1 MLIPLSYIKLEETL
15 VPRHNTNGTLLQD
28 WELKSSMKEFCL
40 ILRGII
46 FAYLVCVAQN
56 VTNASCLFFH
66 KVQWTIRGS
75 ASSAQWVCS
84 NSIKRR
90 ILAVGRHIFET
101 IVVTMEP
108 SWNAVVVKS
117 CRGIIF
123 AYLVCTVQNV
133 TNESCLFFTKFNGP
147 FAGQN
152 SIQTL
157 DSNHREEILF
167 LAESLRPCVSW
178 E

>member
-117 CRGIIF
+117 CRQCPTGTRTRPATRYFLRYPTRPDSILRIF
-123 AYLVCTVQNV
+123 
-133 TNESCLFFTKFNGP
+133 G
-147 FAGQN
+147 
-152 SIQTL
+152 
-157 DSNHREEILF
+157 
-167 LAESLRPCVSW
+167 
-178 E
+178 

>member
-56 VTNASCLFFH
+56 VTNASCLFFSQGSMDH
-66 KVQWTIRGS
+66 SRVSVLSTVGLFQLNKETNLGRGQTYLWNHS
-75 ASSAQWVCS
+75 GHNGTFLS
-84 NSIKRR
+84 
-90 ILAVGRHIFET
+90 
-101 IVVTMEP
+101 
-108 SWNAVVVKS
+108 SWNAVVVES
-117 CRGIIF
+117 WRGIIF

-133 TNESCLFFTKFNGP
+133 TNESCLFFTRFNGP
-147 FAGQN
+147 FKLL
-152 SIQTL
+152 IQTL

-167 LAESLRPCVSW
+167 LAESLRPCV
-178 E
+178 